1 VPVAHRCFP
10 PQVTAHLVQHAC
22 ALPDHRGRSPSLW
35 DCHELARQLVTDG
48 VVTTISAETVR
59 RRLAVHHLKP
69 WRFHSWLTPTQPRDA
84 AFAAIVE
91 ELCDLAIRPLAPN
104 EVVLAVDEKTSLQ
117 PRPRAHP
124 TRAPRAKTPAAVE
137 HEYRR
142 DGALNLFAAFD
153 TRTGTVYGQC
163 HRRKRA
169 AEFIA
174 FLRFLD
180 EHVDAAVTR
189 VHLVLDTLRTHKTQA
204 VQAWLADHPRF
215 VLHFTP
221 VHCSWLNQVEQ
232 WFALLT
238 RKRLRVADFASL
250 DDLHLKLRRFI
261 TEWNA
266 QAHPFQWTAQSF
278 AKVLAECAAVAGGD
292 DVTTAEPTGDVP
304 LAA

>member
-1 VPVAHRCFP
+1 VIFTLVPWP
-10 PQVTAHLVQHAC
+10 PPRSCCRWTRRPRSSHGH
-22 ALPDHRGRSPSLW
+22 GRTRP
-35 DCHELARQLVTDG
+35 ARR
-48 VVTTISAETVR
+48 A
-59 RRLAVHHLKP
+59 
-69 WRFHSWLTPTQPRDA
+69 
-84 AFAAIVE
+84 
-91 ELCDLAIRPLAPN
+91 
-104 EVVLAVDEKTSLQ
+104 
-117 PRPRAHP
+117 PRPRRRSS
-124 TRAPRAKTPAAVE
+124 TRS
-137 HEYRR
+137 RR

-153 TRTGTVYGQC
+153 TRTGIVYGQC

-180 EHVDAAVTR
+180 EHLDAAVTR
-189 VHLVLDTLRTHKTQA
+189 AHLVLDNLRTHKTKA

-238 RKRLRVADFASL
+238 RKRLRLADFASL

-261 TEWNA
+261 TAWNE
-266 QAHPFQWTAQSF
+266 QAHPFRWTEASF
-278 AKVLAECAAVAGGD
+278 AKVLAKCTAVTGD
-292 DVTTAEPTGDVP
+292 DHRAIAEPTADVP

>member
-1 VPVAHRCFP
+1 
-10 PQVTAHLVQHAC
+10 VTAHLVQRAC
-22 ALPDHRGRSPSLW
+22 ALPDHYGRARSLW
-35 DCHELARQLVTDG
+35 DCQELARQVVADG
-48 VVTTISAETVR
+48 VASAMSAETVR
-59 RRLAVHHLKP
+59 RRLAAHALKP
-69 WRFHSWLTPTQPRDA
+69 WRYHYWLTPTQPRDA
-84 AFAAIVE
+84 ALAAIVE
-91 ELCDLAIRPLAPN
+91 ELCALYTHPRAPR
-104 EVVLAVDEKTSLQ
+104 EGVLCVDEKTSLQ

-124 TRAPRAKTPAAVE
+124 TRPPRAKTPAAVE

-142 DGALNLFAAFD
+142 AGALHLCAAVA
-153 TRTGTVYGQC
+153 TRAGIVDGQC

-174 FLRFLD
+174 FLRDLD
-180 EHVDAAVTR
+180 EHLDAALTR
-189 VHLVLDTLRTHKTQA
+189 VHLGLDNLRPHKTAA

-221 VHCSWLNQVEQ
+221 VHCSWLNQVAQ

-261 TEWNA
+261 SEWNA
-266 QAHPFQWTAQSF
+266 QAHPFRWTAAAF
-278 AKVLAECAAVAGGD
+278 TKILAKCAAGTTTD
-292 DVTTAEPTGDVP
+292 DPTVPTAPSEIVP